1 MFVCSVAPENDNITL
16 ISRPSYMILGQNG
29 LFSLIFV
36 VFDLSRP
43 LEGRYGPG
51 LVLRRDI
58 LVVYGVCVLS
68 SA

>member
-1 MFVCSVAPENDNITL
+1 
-16 ISRPSYMILGQNG
+16 MILGQNG
-29 LFSLIFV
+29 LFSLIFA

-58 LVVYGVCVLS
+58 LVVYGVCVLF